1 MSACA
6 FKPADVWK
14 FFTAVGSTPCTVG
27 VGTAASSAF
36 SCAIC
41 AASVCACACNCTI
54 CAAFCCTC
62 CRQKASS
69 LTPHSTN
76 TPRLAFQPSIVQLKS
91 CCVPPP
97 KLGLDASSKDVPNSA
112 ITGSLVGSQL
122 CAST

>member
-27 VGTAASSAF
+27 VVAAASSAF

-41 AASVCACACNCTI
+41 AVSVCACACNCCI
-54 CAAFCCTC
+54 CAALLCTC

-69 LTPHSTN
+69 ITLHSTN
-76 TPRLAFQPSIVQLKS
+76 TPLCVVYPSMVQRNNCWL
-91 CCVPPP
+91 PPP
-97 KLGLDASSKDVPNSA
+97 KLGLDASSNDVPNSA
-112 ITGSLVGSQL
+112 PSG
-122 CAST
+122 